1 MLGSLNSKPAY
12 AEADMM
18 NQGPKSVAFK
28 TMSGVYEV
36 SRDQVL
42 VAMNEFD
49 LEFRASENDF
59 ILRLWLAR
67 YSKLPVSAVK
77 PRDRLA
83 NPGSR
88 ADASRIADEMV

>member
-18 NQGPKSVAFK
+18 NQGPKPVAFK

-49 LEFRASENDF
+49 LEFRANENNS
-59 ILRLWLAR
+59 
-67 YSKLPVSAVK
+67 Y
-77 PRDRLA
+77 
-83 NPGSR
+83 
-88 ADASRIADEMV
+88 